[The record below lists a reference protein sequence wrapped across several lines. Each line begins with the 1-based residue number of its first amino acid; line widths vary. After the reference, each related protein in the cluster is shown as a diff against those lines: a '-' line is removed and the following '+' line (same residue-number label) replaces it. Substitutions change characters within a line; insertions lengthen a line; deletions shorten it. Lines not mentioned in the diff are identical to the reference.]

1 MCEKNTSKQS
11 KSDARAIENFS
22 HEKKKKNKF
31 QPKNKEK
38 RTEITKKKKLKQK
51 AEEEEG
57 IENATHQCIFRGAKS
72 KAKESIAKPI
82 FPPPFSAQLM
92 ALFAMAISQENK
104 KKKKEKR
111 QRNAT
116 QIMSHRIWNVHIY
129 VYI

>member
-22 HEKKKKNKF
+22 HEKKKNKF

-104 KKKKEKR
+104 KKRRKSVREMQLK
-111 QRNAT
+111 
-116 QIMSHRIWNVHIY
+116 
-129 VYI
+129 

>member
-22 HEKKKKNKF
+22 HEKKKNKF

>member
-1 MCEKNTSKQS
+1 MTPEQLKTF
-11 KSDARAIENFS
+11 RM
-22 HEKKKKNKF
+22 KKKKNKF

>member
-104 KKKKEKR
+104 KKRRKSVREMQLK
-111 QRNAT
+111 
-116 QIMSHRIWNVHIY
+116 
-129 VYI
+129 